1 MTERK
6 TNIPRKPKWLKIQV
20 GANKR
25 YADTKHVVESHCLHT
40 ICSSGLCPN
49 RSECWG
55 CGTATFMIGG
65 NVCTRSCRF
74 CNTKSGRPMPLDP
87 NEPTHVA
94 ESVQLMKLRHAV
106 ITSVDRDDLP
116 DYGAAHW
123 VKTIK
128 EIKRLN
134 PKTTIE
140 VLIPDFRGREE
151 LVQMI
156 IDARPEVISH
166 NIETVRRISPL
177 VRSVA
182 TYDTS
187 LKVLKQISDSG
198 IRSKT
203 GIMLGLGET
212 PEEVL
217 ETMDDLLA
225 IGCEVMTIGQYM
237 QPTKKHYPVHEY
249 VTPEQFEKYH
259 EIGMEK
265 GFKAVE
271 SSPLVRSSYRAEKH
285 VHL

>member
-1 MTERK
+1 
-6 TNIPRKPKWLKIQV
+6 
-20 GANKR
+20 
-25 YADTKHVVESHCLHT
+25 
-40 ICSSGLCPN
+40 
-49 RSECWG
+49 
-55 CGTATFMIGG
+55 
-65 NVCTRSCRF
+65 
-74 CNTKSGRPMPLDP
+74 
-87 NEPTHVA
+87 
-94 ESVQLMKLRHAV
+94 MKLRHAV

-237 QPTKKHYPVHEY
+237 QPTKKHYPVHDSYELPMANARNNN
-249 VTPEQFEKYH
+249 TPLLLMHDEHNTKQSSSSTRIKRPNFSVKKSASIIKY
-259 EIGMEK
+259 
-265 GFKAVE
+265 F
-271 SSPLVRSSYRAEKH
+271 
-285 VHL
+285 